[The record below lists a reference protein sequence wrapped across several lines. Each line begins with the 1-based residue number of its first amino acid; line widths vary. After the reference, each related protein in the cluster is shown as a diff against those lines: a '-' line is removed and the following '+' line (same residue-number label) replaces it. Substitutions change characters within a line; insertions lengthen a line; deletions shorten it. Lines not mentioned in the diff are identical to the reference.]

1 MRTMP
6 PHQASKD
13 PGPRFRHH
21 LMQPYSTINSPLAL
35 CDSGPSPPTQSLAP
49 PSGYLTSRS
58 RCYWEYP
65 FHLLDLIVIIKQLI
79 LLSGRR
85 YGCIWKEVEQAN
97 EARKPCARISRG
109 RVTLRWWGIPCFLFF
124 WAPLKLVLTAHPL
137 FFTGTHLFCRER
149 LSRLYRSPGF
159 SSPRSGNHP
168 ETGEGDGGIILALR
182 G

>member
-1 MRTMP
+1 MAMRTMP
-6 PHQASKD
+6 PPSPSHQASKD

-109 RVTLRWWGIPCFLFF
+109 RVTLRWWGIPCFLFLGSPQACANGPPAF
-124 WAPLKLVLTAHPL
+124 FHGHPPFLQREAISLVP
-137 FFTGTHLFCRER
+137 
-149 LSRLYRSPGF
+149 
-159 SSPRSGNHP
+159 
-168 ETGEGDGGIILALR
+168 
-182 G
+182 